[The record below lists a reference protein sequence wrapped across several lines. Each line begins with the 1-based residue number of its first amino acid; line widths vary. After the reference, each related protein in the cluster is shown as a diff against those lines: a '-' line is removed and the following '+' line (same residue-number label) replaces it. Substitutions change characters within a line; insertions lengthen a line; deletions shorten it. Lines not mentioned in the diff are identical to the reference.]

1 MTSSSS
7 SKSRKKKHLNFN
19 RGIAH
24 IHATTNNTIV
34 TISDLNGNV
43 IAWSSAGAV
52 GYKSSKKKTPF
63 AAGVAAETVAKE
75 VIGLGLSSVK
85 VNVNGVGRGKE
96 TAIRSLQA
104 AGLNIEEI
112 NDVTKI
118 PHNGCRPPK
127 RPH

>member
-1 MTSSSS
+1 MVNSSN
-7 SKSRKKKHLNFN
+7 KKKKKKRLNFS

-24 IHATTNNTIV
+24 VHATANNTIIA
-34 TISDLNGNV
+34 ISDLNGNV

-63 AAGVAAETVAKE
+63 AAGVAAEEVAKA
-75 VIGLGLSSVK
+75 VTSLGLSSVK

-96 TAIRSLQA
+96 TAIRSLQS